1 MKKGRFLW
9 SAHRITERQKAGKAR
24 NIKGKQ
30 LKNSRNTV
38 SRKQEEQA
46 SSQRDRET
54 YPSEERAAGRSP
66 ARSTA
71 KRGVLRLRDLS
82 QRGYSLQRLKNPGVY
97 ALGFLFCQE
106 FKLVCT
112 T

>member
-1 MKKGRFLW
+1 MDCTYQ
-9 SAHRITERQKAGKAR
+9 SV
-24 NIKGKQ
+24 N
-30 LKNSRNTV
+30 N
-38 SRKQEEQA
+38 